1 MFLIQAIEVVNL
13 AADKKIWLFKQCIT
27 LMKCLCIQFEREFK
41 KRNVPSVFC
50 PECIFSGWRIKN
62 PSDGPAGTSVFFSE

>member
-41 KRNVPSVFC
+41 KKGMCHQCSAWTAPLYTNIDQTLVNSLHRLLNC
-50 PECIFSGWRIKN
+50 
-62 PSDGPAGTSVFFSE
+62 